1 MRYKMQW
8 VVYLILSMA
17 AGGIINAMPPAAQ
30 QAAQSARGADAVRF
44 SRQMCPA
51 DHAYTYTV
59 TAAGQTVTVYDCEAS
74 R

>member
-1 MRYKMQW
+1 MQW
-8 VVYLILSMA
+8 LVYLILSMA
-17 AGGIINAMPPAAQ
+17 AGGVINAMSPAAQ
-30 QAAQSARGADAVRF
+30 QAAQSAPRADAAHL

-59 TAAGQTVTVYDCEAS
+59 TAAGQTVTVYGCEDP